1 MICGVILLAS
11 TWYLM
16 DFLNSTIEK
25 IDWENKFYIILGDL
39 NFDLLKLD
47 SHPETEDFLDT
58 IGSFS
63 LQPHILQPTRFT
75 DHS

>member
-1 MICGVILLAS
+1 
-11 TWYLM
+11 M
-16 DFLNSTIEK
+16 DFLSSTIEK
-25 IDWENKFYIILGDL
+25 IDWENKFYIILGDF

-47 SHPETEDFLDT
+47 SHLETEDFLDT